1 MLLSIKLLEADK
13 VRKFFLMCF
22 MILLSLQGA
31 AAAQINVS
39 VEVEDNS
46 RHRDFGTAAY
56 LEKFLGEK
64 LVKKN
69 FVNVVDTKFPAEI
82 DAANFSAEEIGEL
95 LVFDAMELPAT
106 KSLPENFDAEL
117 YENLGVK
124 YLIRCE
130 VLALG
135 AMRAEDNTINNILGA
150 TSGILSLIGSGSSS
164 HDKTLRRVGIGFGLA
179 SLIPSERTALANV
192 VNMQFISV
200 ETGQILWQ
208 RNFMGMAFKHHKP
221 HKNYSDAWAQA
232 YVESVEKSAELIAR
246 NVNKYVDKVLI
257 KGKSDKNFKN
267 QRFLSGGGGMKKLF

>member
-1 MLLSIKLLEADK
+1 M
-13 VRKFFLMCF
+13 RKFFLMCL

-31 AAAQINVS
+31 AAAQINVA

-46 RHRDFGTAAY
+46 RHKDFGTASY
-56 LEKFLGEK
+56 LEKFLGEE

-69 FVNVVDTKFPAEI
+69 LVNVVDTKFPAEI
-82 DAANFSAEEIGEL
+82 DAANFSAEELGEL
-95 LVFDAMELPAT
+95 LVFGAMELPAA
-106 KSLPENFDAEL
+106 KSAPENFDAEL

-135 AMRAEDNTINNILGA
+135 VTKAEDNTIGTICGV
-150 TSGILSLIGSGSSS
+150 TGGILSLVGSGSGSKN
-164 HDKTLRRVGIGFGLA
+164 KTLRRVGMGIGLA
-179 SLIPSERTALANV
+179 GLIPSERTALANV

-221 HKNYSDAWAQA
+221 HKNYSDAWKQA

-257 KGKSDKNFKN
+257 KGKSDENFHK
-267 QRFLSGGGGMKKLF
+267 QRMLSGGGGMKKLF